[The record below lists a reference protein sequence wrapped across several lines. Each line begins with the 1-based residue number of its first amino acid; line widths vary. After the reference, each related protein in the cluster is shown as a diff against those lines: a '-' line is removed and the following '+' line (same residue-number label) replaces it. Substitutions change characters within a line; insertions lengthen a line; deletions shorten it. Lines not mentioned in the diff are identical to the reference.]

1 MKRLSKQPPKVNVE
15 RLQFRN
21 YPNVD
26 PEEVQRILEKD
37 RAVRLAQRVAAEKIA
52 AEKMAAAKVFLQ
64 QQEQQEDAAAL
75 QNVIM
80 PKLLIHSPFKPK
92 AVTTT
97 TTHHYS
103 PQPKAEYDNSFYH
116 SFMYAN
122 HPSSN
127 GNVNHHISK
136 YVSVSTNG
144 NFPSKVVECIDLSST
159 DDEEDEIEIDDP
171 EDEDDDDV
179 TTLSDFEDDENLAM
193 AIKRVP
199 GAASVVLGMSASDPL
214 RII

>member
-1 MKRLSKQPPKVNVE
+1 MKVE
-15 RLQFRN
+15 RLHFKN

-37 RAVRLAQRVAAEKIA
+37 RAERLAQRVAAERIA
-52 AEKMAAAKVFLQ
+52 AERAAAAKASQQQQ
-64 QQEQQEDAAAL
+64 QQEAEAAAL
-75 QNVIM
+75 QSVIV
-80 PKLLIHSPFKPK
+80 PKLLIPSPFKPK
-92 AVTTT
+92 AVMTT
-97 TTHHYS
+97 TTHHFS
-103 PQPKAEYDNSFYH
+103 PQTKAEYDNSFYH

-127 GNVNHHISK
+127 GNVNHHQISK
-136 YVSVSTNG
+136 YVSAPSNG
-144 NFPSKVVECIDLSST
+144 NLPSKVVECIDLSST

-171 EDEDDDDV
+171 EDDDDI

-199 GAASVVLGMSASDPL
+199 GAASAVLGMSASDPL

>member
-1 MKRLSKQPPKVNVE
+1 MKVE
-15 RLQFRN
+15 RLQFKN

-37 RAVRLAQRVAAEKIA
+37 RAVRLAQRVAAEKLA
-52 AEKMAAAKVFLQ
+52 AERAAAAKASQ
-64 QQEQQEDAAAL
+64 QQQAEAAAL
-75 QNVIM
+75 QSVIV
-80 PKLLIHSPFKPK
+80 PKLLIPSPFKPK
-92 AVTTT
+92 AVTTM
-97 TTHHYS
+97 THHFS

-127 GNVNHHISK
+127 GNYSSSAHHQISK
-136 YVSVSTNG
+136 YVSVPSNG
-144 NFPSKVVECIDLSST
+144 NLPSKIVECIDLSST

-171 EDEDDDDV
+171 EDDDDDV

-199 GAASVVLGMSASDPL
+199 GAASAVLGLSASDPL